1 MTCQDDLPDSASFFR
16 DFTELA
22 AQVCRTRAALFSLSG
37 DDCAADPQ
45 SLAAQVN
52 LGVEAAHALD
62 FCREALRCAAFDK
75 SRADEAVL
83 VVRDASADA
92 RFAGNPLVAGGA
104 GLRFFAAAPLTAPN
118 GRARGVLCVCDP
130 APHDLGAGDRDA
142 LTMLA
147 RRASAHLELRAD
159 AERLRVLAGAA
170 RRSEDYRNLFQLA
183 NDSILILQPE
193 DEVVLDVNDKA
204 CETYG
209 LTRAE
214 LVGRSIK
221 EMSVDVAR
229 GEEHI
234 VQLLAAGSSR
244 TFESTQLHTDG
255 TPIHFLIN
263 SCVIEYG
270 GRRAILSINRDITER
285 KRAEEALRQAEHQL
299 IQAQKMDSIGTL
311 AGGVAHDF
319 NNVIAAIIGYSELA
333 LRRLAADDLDEP
345 NGRMRGYLTE
355 IRQSAD
361 RAASLTHQL
370 LAFSRGQQLARRVV
384 NPNDTILGMLEMFRR
399 LIGEDIDLEARL
411 APDAS
416 AVYVDPGQ
424 LEQVLMNLTINAR
437 DAMPGGGE
445 LVLETRNI
453 VLDEVYCRSHPYV
466 EPGPFVAITVSDTGV
481 GMNEATRGRIF
492 EPFFTTKARGKGT
505 GLGLSTVYG
514 IVKQHNG
521 AIDVESAPGR
531 GATFTV
537 SLPMTDIEAET
548 VVPVPVSRA
557 KGGGETILVAE
568 DESAIR
574 DVVREALEELGYEVL
589 IARDGEEA
597 TTIFAQRSREIDLL
611 LLDMVMPR
619 LSGHDAL
626 LRMLAIRPAVPVIF
640 MSGYSL
646 EAMRDKALKHYIEAN
661 NVPMLTKP
669 YRSDALGRI
678 VRETLD
684 AIPPPPKQFG

>member
-1 MTCQDDLPDSASFFR
+1 MTRPDDLPDSASFFR

-22 AQVCRTRAALFSLSG
+22 AQICHTRAALFSLTG
-37 DDCAADPQ
+37 DDCGAENQ

-52 LGVEAAHALD
+52 LGGEAAHALA
-62 FCREALRCAAFDK
+62 FCREALRSAAFDK
-75 SRADEAVL
+75 SRSDEAIL

-92 RFAGNPLVAGGA
+92 RFAGNPLVTGGA
-104 GLRFFAAAPLTAPN
+104 GLRFCAAAPLTAPN

-130 APHDLGAGDRDA
+130 EPHDLGAGARDA

-159 AERLRVLAGAA
+159 AERLRLLAGAA

-214 LVGRSIK
+214 FVGRSIK
-221 EMSVDVAR
+221 EISVDVGR

-234 VQLLAAGSSR
+234 VKLLAVGNSHA
-244 TFESTQLHTDG
+244 FESTQLHTNG
-255 TPIHFLIN
+255 TQIHFLIN
-263 SCVIEYG
+263 SSVIEYG

-319 NNVIAAIIGYSELA
+319 NNVIAAIMGYSELA
-333 LRRLAADDLDEP
+333 LRRLAAGDPDEP
-345 NGRMRGYLTE
+345 NDRMRAYLTE

-361 RAASLTHQL
+361 RAASLTRQL
-370 LAFSRGQQLARRVV
+370 LAFSRGQQLERRVV

-411 APDAS
+411 APDVS
-416 AVYVDPGQ
+416 AVFVDPGQ

-437 DAMPGGGE
+437 DAMPGGGK
-445 LVLETRNI
+445 LVIETRNI

-466 EPGPFVAITVSDTGV
+466 EPGPFVAITVSDTGA
-481 GMNEATRGRIF
+481 GMNEATRARIF

-505 GLGLSTVYG
+505 GLGLSTAYG
-514 IVKQHNG
+514 IVKQHSG

-537 SLPMTDIEAET
+537 SLPMTDVEVET

-568 DESAIR
+568 DESALR
-574 DVVREALEELGYEVL
+574 KLVREALEELGYEVL

-597 TTIFAQRSREIDLL
+597 TTIFVQRSQEIDLL

-619 LSGHDAL
+619 LNGYDAL
-626 LRMLAIRPAVPVIF
+626 RRILAIRPDVPVIF

-646 EAMRDKALKHYIEAN
+646 EAVRDNALKHYIEAN
-661 NVPMLTKP
+661 NVPILTKP

-684 AIPPPPKQFG
+684 ATAHPPR